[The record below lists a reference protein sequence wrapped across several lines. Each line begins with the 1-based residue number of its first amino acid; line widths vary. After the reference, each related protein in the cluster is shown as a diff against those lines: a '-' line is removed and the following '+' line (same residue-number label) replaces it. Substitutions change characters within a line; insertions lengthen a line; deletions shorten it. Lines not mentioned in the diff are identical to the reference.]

1 MSSSIHTDRAP
12 AAIGPY
18 SQAVR
23 TENFV
28 FTSGQ
33 ISLDPET
40 GALWGETIAQQT
52 HRVCQNLEAILAAA
66 GSSLKH
72 VLKTVCYLRDM
83 QDFAEFNRIYGQ
95 YFTGKPARSCVAVRE
110 LPKGALVEIEV
121 IAEICGENSMQGCGK
136 DGAR

>member
-23 TENFV
+23 TGNFV

-72 VLKTVCYLRDM
+72 VLKTVCYLPDLWTVFHR
-83 QDFAEFNRIYGQ
+83 
-95 YFTGKPARSCVAVRE
+95 KARPFLCGG
-110 LPKGALVEIEV
+110 PGASE
-121 IAEICGENSMQGCGK
+121 G
-136 DGAR
+136 GAG